1 MSVCCWRYLDNTSAD
16 PIFDFQRKNLDG
28 TSLLNFHLAAKG
40 EKRSLQFMKELIQTP
55 VGSIFRKHLVSAP
68 DTIRHCDAIN
78 GCGKDGPKFSYRTL
92 EIGITEPNSPDVS
105 IEDSDDNTIRIGIP
119 NILVEGFCNK
129 ITASLKVQAEPFRV
143 PALVLCE
150 KGVVEG
156 NLWFRT
162 WDDEGLLFGG

>member
-1 MSVCCWRYLDNTSAD
+1 
-16 PIFDFQRKNLDG
+16 
-28 TSLLNFHLAAKG
+28 
-40 EKRSLQFMKELIQTP
+40 MKELIQTP

-105 IEDSDDNTIRIGIP
+105 IEVSDDNTIRIGIP

-162 WDDEGLLFGG
+162 WMTKDFFSVDRGMRLARGITRTVRNEQISQEQKAIAW